1 MIELEMSII
10 AYLKEASKTRSI
22 GIKKSRMEKLIED
35 ALNQE
40 IENEKENGKERSVSK
55 T

>member
-1 MIELEMSII
+1 MIEFEMSII

-35 ALNQE
+35 AV
-40 IENEKENGKERSVSK
+40 EKTHKNK
-55 T
+55 